1 MEVRMIK
8 YLISLVLL
16 SAVVTQAKPNY
27 LPFKPMADRINI
39 PVGNVAG
46 KSKSLPI
53 ITWGGDIA
61 TIHANGNQAHTK
73 SGSIFA
79 QHGLKYHLERED
91 VFSRQVEKY
100 ISGKT
105 PFLRGTLGMIQT
117 AGTVVANNPSLKPV
131 VFYQMTWS
139 VGGDALVVKTGIK
152 KVSDLKGKTIAVQ
165 ADGPHVDYIARVLN
179 DAGLTFN
186 DVKVRW
192 LPDLT
197 GSDNS
202 PAAALNESDIDAAFV
217 IIPDALALTSGGN
230 VGTGSEDSVK
240 GAKILMSTKTANR
253 VIADVYA
260 VRSDYYQKNKAEIET
275 LTKALLEAEQSLSAI
290 VKNRLSNEAAYQSVM
305 SASAE
310 LLLDSREAIA
320 DTEGLYADCEFLGF
334 KGNLNFFANA
344 KYPRRFEQL
353 NKEIAKSFNPLGLA
367 TSITLIE
374 KASINYRELETGLAS
389 LSTTESSRFNKDK
402 VAAVIAKKQQQNSLS
417 DDAIFS
423 FEVFFKPNQQVFSAE
438 LYQNDFDRVA
448 DLASVYGGAII
459 TIEGHSDPMGYLKKK
474 KLQESSIV
482 LGRIKQSA
490 KNLSLSRAQS
500 VRDSIIASAKS
511 KGILLDPAQFAI
523 VGHGITQ
530 PNTGICGSDPCAPK
544 TEKEW
549 RSNMRVEFRLIQVEA
564 ESEVFQ
570 AL

>member
-1 MEVRMIK
+1 MIK
-8 YLISLVLL
+8 YFISLALL
-16 SAVVTQAKPNY
+16 SVVVTVQAKPDY
-27 LPFKPMADRINI
+27 LPFKPMADRINT
-39 PVGNVAG
+39 PVGNVVG

-61 TIHANGNQAHTK
+61 TIHANGDQANTK

-79 QHGLKYHLERED
+79 QHGLMYRLERED

-117 AGTVVANNPSLKPV
+117 AGTVVENNPSLKPV
-131 VFYQMTWS
+131 IFYQMTWS
-139 VGGDALVVKTGIK
+139 AGGDALVVKPGVK

-186 DVKVRW
+186 DVKVKW

-202 PAAALNESDIDAAFV
+202 PAAALYESDVDAAFV

-230 VGTGSEDSVK
+230 TGTGSEDSIK

-260 VRSDYYQKNKAEIET
+260 VRSDYYQKNKAEIEK
-275 LTKALLEAEQSLSAI
+275 LTKALLEAEQSLTVI
-290 VKNRLSNEAAYQSVM
+290 VKNRLSNKAAYQSVM

-320 DTEGLYADCEFLGF
+320 DTEGLYADCEFVGF
-334 KGNLNFFANA
+334 KGNVKFFADA

-353 NKEIAKSFNPLGLA
+353 NKEIAKSFKPLGLA
-367 TSITLIE
+367 TSSALIE
-374 KASINYRELETGLAS
+374 KSSINYRQLETGIAS
-389 LSTTESSRFNKDK
+389 ISTTEASRFNKDK
-402 VAAVIAKKQQQNSLS
+402 VAAVIARKQQQNSLD

-423 FEVFFKPNQQVFSAE
+423 FEVFFKPNQQVFSAD

-474 KLQESSIV
+474 KLQENSIV

-511 KGILLDPAQFAI
+511 RGVLLDPAQFAI

-544 TEKEW
+544 TEPEW